1 VSAPTRS
8 GAQALRAYRD
18 DGPLALAL
26 GVALGTALAAPAA
39 GLCAAGAAG
48 LAVAIA
54 VGGAGA
60 SGALAAAAV
69 AWFVLLGGLSA
80 GRSLDGAADWLV
92 PPLLRAG
99 EYAAVIWLAAR
110 AGHAHLAAA
119 FALLAAVAYRHY
131 DLAYRLRIR
140 GALSPAWLDR
150 ASGGWDGR
158 LVVVWALG
166 AAGALPEALYVLA
179 AGLGAM
185 LLTESVRSW
194 TRAGRAP
201 GGVIYDDEGDEGQ

>member
-1 VSAPTRS
+1 VN
-8 GAQALRAYRD
+8 ALRVYRD
-18 DGPLALAL
+18 DGPLARAVGARPGTIRLPAAALVAAGVLGLAAAIVL
-26 GVALGTALAAPAA
+26 GGAQASTALATAAIAWLVALGALSAAAPEN
-39 GLCAAGAAG
+39 
-48 LAVAIA
+48 
-54 VGGAGA
+54 
-60 SGALAAAAV
+60 
-69 AWFVLLGGLSA
+69 
-80 GRSLDGAADWLV
+80 GAADWLV

-110 AGHAHLAAA
+110 TGHAHLAGA

-140 GALSPAWLDR
+140 GALSPAWLDA

-158 LVVVWALG
+158 LVVVWVLG
-166 AAGALPEALYVLA
+166 VAGALPEALYVLA

-185 LLTESVRSW
+185 LIIESVRSW